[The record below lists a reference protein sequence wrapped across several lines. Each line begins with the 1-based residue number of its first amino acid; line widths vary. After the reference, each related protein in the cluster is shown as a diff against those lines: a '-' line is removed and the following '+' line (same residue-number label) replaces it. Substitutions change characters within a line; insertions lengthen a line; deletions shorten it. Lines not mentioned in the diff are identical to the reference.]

1 MEPAAARR
9 RSAAISMLMKWEI
22 KKTKLHLHGTKIS
35 PYLCVWSFLPFLFIY
50 FFCHAHALIW
60 LNSGDRKTCGTS
72 RRDGILF
79 FTPAGDGDVDRKCQ
93 L

>member
-1 MEPAAARR
+1 MAQKSART
-9 RSAAISMLMKWEI
+9 SVCGVS
-22 KKTKLHLHGTKIS
+22 S
-35 PYLCVWSFLPFLFIY
+35 PFYFY

-60 LNSGDRKTCGTS
+60 LNSGDRKTCGTC